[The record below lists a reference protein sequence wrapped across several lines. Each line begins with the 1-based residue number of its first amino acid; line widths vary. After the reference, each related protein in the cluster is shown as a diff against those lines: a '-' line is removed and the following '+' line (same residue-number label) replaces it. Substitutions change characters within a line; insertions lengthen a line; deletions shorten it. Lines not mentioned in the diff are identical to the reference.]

1 MKKKPKK
8 TKSSHSPKE
17 HDSSY
22 KQLFSHPQMVTELDF
37 RTLTKVSGSYISDDL
52 RNREDDIIWKVRW
65 HKQKDEWL
73 YIYLLIEF
81 QSTVDRFMAVRIMV
95 YIGLLYQDLIKTKA
109 IQAEQKLPPVLPL
122 VLYNGEDSWNAP
134 REISTLIAPVPDK
147 LSKYCPQLQYLLM
160 DERHDYSDE
169 QLSEKLNNLVAV
181 LFRLEKSRSKPE
193 TQQALKVLRQWL
205 TNAPPSLRTAF
216 RTWFRRVKLPRH
228 LPKTVLSEFNDL
240 QEIENMLANTADD
253 WLEQSK
259 QEGRKEGRKEGLKE
273 GKLTILINLLEERFG
288 SLNAETKATLHSSI
302 LISLLEERFG
312 SLNAET
318 KATLHSLNETKLLE
332 CAKRLFTAKTL
343 QDVIKQ

>member
-1 MKKKPKK
+1 LW
-8 TKSSHSPKE
+8 H
-17 HDSSY
+17 
-22 KQLFSHPQMVTELDF
+22 
-37 RTLTKVSGSYISDDL
+37 IDDL
-52 RNREDDIIWKVRW
+52 DW
-65 HKQKDEWL
+65 
-73 YIYLLIEF
+73 Y
-81 QSTVDRFMAVRIMV
+81 
-95 YIGLLYQDLIKTKA
+95 
-109 IQAEQKLPPVLPL
+109 
-122 VLYNGEDSWNAP
+122 AP
-134 REISTLIAPVPDK
+134 REISTLIAPFPDK

-205 TNAPPSLRTAF
+205 IKAPPSLRTAF

-228 LPKTVLSEFNDL
+228 LPETVLSEFNDL
-240 QEIENMLANTADD
+240 QEIENMLANTAEN

-259 QEGRKEGRKEGLKE
+259 QEGRKEGRKEGLKD
-273 GKLTILINLLEERFG
+273 GKLTILIN
-288 SLNAETKATLHSSI
+288 
-302 LISLLEERFG
+302 LLEERFG